1 MATISVYDVNDISIV
16 DLATGEAPS
25 GNPLTAQEDGLA
37 LNNQM
42 AWPFRG
48 FEITLGGTT
57 TEIEFADSDGL
68 LSDDPTSGSSLID
81 QQLTSDLSIAGD
93 TFTANSEITL
103 WQNPAPVF
111 VQNEY
116 EALVTGPDG
125 TEYTMVAVSIGEGYS
140 FTIVG
145 VTFEGDA
152 PAPGT
157 TLTYSY
163 NSAITNHT
171 SSVISAVPCFV
182 RGTRIKTNL
191 GVVRIEDLCV
201 GMSICTQN
209 SQAEPIRWIGSK
221 IINRQELAKNP
232 KLRPVC
238 ITAGALGGGF
248 PERDLLV
255 SRQHRMLVSS
265 RISDR
270 MFGTK
275 DVLIPAIKL
284 TKLTGI
290 YVENSVDTVEYF
302 HILLNRHEV
311 IFAEGAPSESLFTG
325 PEALKAVSSEAREE
339 IFAIF
344 PELSDKDYTPKHAA
358 LVPTNKE
365 QKTLVTRHAKNN
377 KTVLECQ

>member
-16 DLATGEAPS
+16 DVATGGAPS

-42 AWPFRG
+42 AWPFEG

-68 LSDDPTSGSSLID
+68 LSDDPTSDSSLID

-93 TFTANSEITL
+93 TFTANSETTL

-116 EALVTGPDG
+116 EAPVTGPDG

-145 VTFEGDA
+145 VTFDGDA
-152 PAPGT
+152 PASGS

-163 NSAITNHT
+163 NSAITDHT
-171 SSVISAVPCFV
+171 SSVISSVPCFV
-182 RGTRIKTNL
+182 RGTRIKTDL
-191 GVVRIEDLCV
+191 GIVRIEDLCV
-201 GMSICTQN
+201 GMPVCTQN
-209 SQAEPIRWIGSK
+209 SQVEPIRWIGRKK
-221 IINRQELAKNP
+221 IGRQELAKNP
-232 KLRPVC
+232 KLHPVC
-238 ITAGALGGGF
+238 ITAGALGGGI
-248 PERDLLV
+248 PERDLRV

-265 RISDR
+265 KIVDR

-275 DVLIPAIKL
+275 DALISAIKL
-284 TKLTGI
+284 TKLPGI
-290 YVENSVDTVEYF
+290 YVEDRVDAVEYF
-302 HILLNRHEV
+302 HVLFDRHEV
-311 IFAEGAPSESLFTG
+311 IFAEGAPSESLCTG

-339 IFAIF
+339 ILAIF

-358 LVPTNKE
+358 LVPTNKA
-365 QKTLVTRHAKNN
+365 QKELVTRHAKNN
-377 KTVLECQ
+377 RSVL